1 MYTYNYITTWYNFHI
16 RNKLML
22 YYSIIII
29 IVTSCHPRIMMFIS
43 SLFRISWYHHRS
55 PWLEYHIIIVYW
67 LFQFSLN
74 HQSWLCLISFQHNQ
88 NHRGR
93 LRPVRITINRPCLQ
107 RTACV
112 VLVPRLNINKI
123 CIIPTGF
130 RGLAYDQ
137 AC

>member
-43 SLFRISWYHHRS
+43 SLFSMIIH
-55 PWLEYHIIIVYW
+55 LIIVYW

-93 LRPVRITINRPCLQ
+93 LRPVRITINRPCHQ

-112 VLVPRLNINKI
+112 GLVLRLNVNKI